1 MRRLAQV
8 LIGFAAL
15 AALSSCGGG
24 GGSSSSTTTA
34 PPPAVAVSVSPG
46 TATVPAGGSQTFSA
60 TVQNTTNT
68 AVTWQVNGTAGGS
81 ATVGT
86 ISTSGVYTA
95 PKLPPSGGT
104 VTISAVSQADTTK
117 SGSATVTVQFSN
129 ASVQG
134 PYAFSFNGFNA
145 SGDFSLAGSLQADG
159 NGNMT
164 NGLEDL
170 NTASGVFTNLSL
182 GGTYSVGADGRGT
195 ATVTDSQG
203 TSTFHFVVLASG
215 QAQIVEFDA
224 SENGNG
230 TVIPQDTS
238 AFNLGSLAGNWSFF
252 LSGTGASGEPVADGG
267 VFSLDSAGN
276 VTQGVEDIND
286 GGTIT
291 SDASFTGSVT
301 GASSNG
307 RGTVSFS
314 GSTGT
319 STFAYYVV
327 SANEVAV
334 VETDSAPGF
343 SGTAYKQ
350 QNSSFTDS
358 SLSGSYNFLLG
369 GVDINGVVADVGQI
383 SANGNGNITNGVV
396 DENDAGTAALNI
408 ALTGSYS
415 VAANGRGSASVTSAN
430 GTSNYAFYLVSPKL
444 LIFLETDTFSVTVGL
459 ADLQNGASF
468 GNTSVSGSY
477 GFDATGAITA
487 GGANIV
493 GQLASSGSGSFTG
506 VEDANEA
513 GTLSTGLSFSGTY
526 SVSSTGRGT
535 AQMTEGGTTSNFV
548 IYVNGPS
555 SIFLLETDP
564 GEVITGFAGMQF

>member
-8 LIGFAAL
+8 LVGFAAL

-24 GGSSSSTTTA
+24 SPQGSQLFGSNITVT
-34 PPPAVAVSVSPG
+34 VSPSS
-46 TATVPAGGSQTFSA
+46 ATVPAGGSITLTA
-60 TVQNTTNT
+60 TVQNTSNT
-68 AVTWQVNGTAGGS
+68 AVTWLVDGVPGGNS
-81 ATVGT
+81 AVGT
-86 ISTSGVYTA
+86 ISASGVYTA

-104 VTISAVSQADTTK
+104 VPVSAESQADATK
-117 SGSATVTVQFSN
+117 SSTATVTVQFSN

-134 PYAFSFNGFNA
+134 PYAFSFSGFNA
-145 SGDFSLAGSLQADG
+145 SGEFSLAGSFQADG
-159 NGNMT
+159 AGNISS
-164 NGLEDL
+164 GLEDL
-170 NTASGVFTNLSL
+170 NSVTGVFTNLSFT
-182 GGTYSVGADGRGT
+182 GSYSVGADGRGS
-195 ATVTDSQG
+195 ATITDSQG

-230 TVIPQDTS
+230 TVMPQDTS

-252 LSGTGASGEPVADGG
+252 LSGTGTSGEPVADGG
-267 VFSLDSAGN
+267 VFSLDSSGA
-276 VTQGVEDIND
+276 VTQGVEDVND

-291 SDASFTGSVT
+291 SDVSFTGTATSST
-301 GASSNG
+301 SNG
-307 RGTVSFS
+307 RGTVSLS
-314 GSTGT
+314 STSGT
-319 STFAYYVV
+319 SALAYYVV
-327 SANEVAV
+327 SANEVFI
-334 VETDSAPGF
+334 VETDSASGF
-343 SGTAYKQ
+343 SGTGYKQ
-350 QNSSFTDS
+350 QSSAFADS

-369 GVDINGVVADVGQI
+369 GVDTNGVVADIGQI
-383 SANGNGNITNGVV
+383 SANGNGGITSGVV

-415 VAANGRGSASVTSAN
+415 VAANGRGNASVTSAN
-430 GTSNYAFYLVSPKL
+430 GTSNYAFYLVSQNL

-468 GNTSVSGSY
+468 GNSSVSGSY
-477 GFDATGAITA
+477 GFDATGLTTA

-493 GQLASSGSGSFTG
+493 GQLTSSGSGSFTG

-513 GTLSTGLSFSGTY
+513 GTLSTALSFSGTY
-526 SVSSTGRGT
+526 SISSSGRGT
-535 AQMTEGGTTSNFV
+535 AQMIEGSTTSNFV

-564 GEVITGFAGMQF
+564 GEVITGFAAMQF